1 MKLEE
6 IQEYLDEMYDKSE
19 EEMSEYIF
27 QVTNL
32 DEIKELL
39 KKDNQLTI
47 AGLYRYLKSKVLGD

>member
-39 KKDNQLTI
+39 KKDFMQFARI
-47 AGLYRYLKSKVLGD
+47 K